1 MSISSPYNFV
11 PLNKYVY
18 TPDWANLVSQDI
30 PFEDGED
37 GWIEIVWKNYS
48 PLCIRD
54 ASEKGEKGNED
65 KNDKSPLHSVRIK
78 DSEGFW
84 RYFIPGSS
92 IKGMIR
98 SIMSVMS
105 YGKME
110 QYDNKSFGHR
120 EIPKAEYRNKMSNAK
135 FGWLKKEDDEKY
147 VLYPCSDSA
156 EKITIKDLEKL
167 YPGYNEE
174 KSAWKRNE
182 KINNN
187 TFPYYEKEGIKYRIF
202 ATGKMDNKKHELL
215 IPCNKEGKKIVSKSV
230 KDSFFTIYEVTPD
243 FEHYR
248 EMLEAGEEIPVSFT
262 TDRQNEI
269 SAIGMG
275 KMFRYPYKNDI
286 NTLVRNSQDPLSY
299 EGKRDLCE
307 TIFGW
312 AEKQDSM
319 KGRVQI
325 SNAFMVEGCKCEMQ
339 EVKGVFG
346 EPKPSFF
353 PFYIMQDGI
362 KYKTYDDGEKISG
375 RKFYRIHKGS
385 STMPPPKGNK
395 EDNKVETC
403 FIPIPE
409 NKHFLMRINIHN
421 LRKVEIGAL
430 LAAITFNHTEGTF
443 HNIGAAKG
451 FGYGKIRCEE
461 ITLNGLKFKEEEYL
475 KAFEKEMAV
484 FAKEK
489 LNESY
494 TSSNSI
500 QTLIGIA
507 SEHRD
512 EDVRQMEMEN
522 AQRGNEFENCK
533 NNFETLKEPGRR
545 MNNYVS
551 RKDEFKAKHK
561 KEFEEILKT
570 LENPCFKERLNDVRH
585 NLNSKASN
593 LNYIRPSF
601 DDKAS
606 CEESIKNQLVDID
619 NSIAEIENL
628 VREIDN
634 SKNILVRLIYEMKSQ
649 DIDHAE
655 ETEWR
660 RIFEE
665 TIQTLNDEKTD
676 LTAKKEELIKTLKV
690 QRGLDAILN
699 EKYPNKDEYKINEW
713 KVCRQRIEKWQR
725 DKGLGKDSNELTP
738 EEINA
743 VKSAVTRLYL
753 NPHKKEKKDFT
764 DFNSN
769 IWESIC
775 KYISTQEAE
784 KIFHNR

>member
-18 TPDWANLVSQDI
+18 TPDWAYLVSQDI

-54 ASEKGEKGNED
+54 ASEKGKEN
-65 KNDKSPLHSVRIK
+65 KNDKSPLHSMRIK
-78 DSEGFW
+78 DSNGSW

-92 IKGMIR
+92 IKGMLR

-120 EIPKAEYRNKMSNAK
+120 EIPQKEYRTKMFNAK
-135 FGWLKKEDDEKY
+135 FGWLKKEDDDKY
-147 VLYPCSDSA
+147 VLYPCSDSV
-156 EKITIKDLEKL
+156 EKITIEELEKL

-182 KINNN
+182 KISQN
-187 TFPYYEKEGIKYRIF
+187 TFPYYEKNGIKYRIF
-202 ATGKMDNKKHELL
+202 ATGKMDKKEHELL
-215 IPCNKEGKKIVSKSV
+215 IPCIPCNIEDKKIVPKSV

-243 FEHYR
+243 FEYYR
-248 EMLEAGEEIPVSFT
+248 KKLEAGEEIPVSFT
-262 TDRQNEI
+262 TNRQEEI

-286 NTLVRNSQDPLSY
+286 ETLVKNSQDPISY
-299 EGKRDLCE
+299 KGKCDLCE

-312 AEKQDSM
+312 AEKQDCM

-325 SNAFMVEGCKCEMQ
+325 SNAFMAEECKCEMP

-346 EPKPSFF
+346 EPKPSFY
-353 PFYIMQDGI
+353 PFYIKQDGTS
-362 KYKTYDDGEKISG
+362 YNNYDNDNAQISG
-375 RKFYRIHKGS
+375 RKFYRIHQGS

-395 EDNKVETC
+395 EDNNVETS

-409 NKHFLMRINIHN
+409 NNRFLMRINIHN

-451 FGYGKIRCEE
+451 FGYGKIRCED
-461 ITLNGLKFKEEEYL
+461 IKLNGLKFNEEEYL
-475 KAFEKEMAV
+475 KAFEKEMSV
-484 FAKEK
+484 FANEK
-489 LNESY
+489 FKESY
-494 TSSNSI
+494 TSSNPI

-507 SEHRD
+507 SEHPNQ
-512 EDVRQMEMEN
+512 DVRQMEMEN
-522 AQRGNEFENCK
+522 VQNGNEFENCK
-533 NNFETLKEPGRR
+533 ESFEKLKEQGRR

-551 RKDEFKAKHK
+551 RKEEFKAKHK
-561 KEFEEILKT
+561 KDYEEVLKI
-570 LENPCFKERLNDVRH
+570 LENPAFKDRLNYVRPCFDDVR
-585 NLNSKASN
+585 
-593 LNYIRPSF
+593 PCF
-601 DDKAS
+601 DDKAA
-606 CEESIKNQLVDID
+606 CEESIKKLLVDID
-619 NSIAEIENL
+619 NGFAEIENI
-628 VREIDN
+628 VREIDR
-634 SKNILVRLIYEMKSQ
+634 SKKILVCMIDEMKSQ
-649 DIDHAE
+649 NIDNAE
-655 ETEWR
+655 ETEWLR
-660 RIFEE
+660 KFEE
-665 TIQTLNDEKTD
+665 TIQTLNDDKKD
-676 LTAKKEELIKTLKV
+676 LTDMRAKLIQIQKLR
-690 QRGLDAILN
+690 RGLDAILN

-713 KVCRQRIEKWQR
+713 KVCKQRIEKWQR
-725 DKGLGKDSNELTP
+725 DKGLGKDSNELTT
-738 EEINA
+738 EEIDA
-743 VKSAVTRLYL
+743 VKNAVTRLYL
-753 NPHKKEKKDFT
+753 NPHKKEKKEWA

-769 IWESIC
+769 IWKSIC
-775 KYISTQEAE
+775 QYISTQEAE